1 MVEAAIAAPV
11 FFLLL
16 FAIIEFGLM
25 FRDNLTLANTTRD
38 GARAGSVSGD
48 DLTADYF
55 ILQVVDRAIAAMPEE
70 QIRQIIVFEAASQD
84 SPVPPSCLGGPVAGL
99 CNVYD
104 RTNLADAIGT
114 FGCGATSPDRFW
126 CPDTRVVKQSPG
138 NGGPPDLLGIYV
150 RVERDRVSGFF
161 PGTQTMEDTYILRLE
176 PTDV

>member
-1 MVEAAIAAPV
+1 MVEAAITAPV

-38 GARAGSVSGD
+38 AARAGSVAGD
-48 DLTADYF
+48 DLSADHF
-55 ILQVVDRAIAAMPEE
+55 LLQVVERASAAMPQD
-70 QIRQIIVFEAASQD
+70 QIEQIIVFEAANEG
-84 SPVPPSCLGGPVAGL
+84 SPVPASCLTGPVSGL

-104 RTNLADAIGT
+104 RTHLDDPVGQ
-114 FGCGATSPDRFW
+114 FGCGGTSPDRFW
-126 CPDTRVVKQSPG
+126 CPDTRVVNQSPA
-138 NGGPPDLLGIYV
+138 NGGPPDLLGVYV
-150 RVERDRVSGFF
+150 RIERDRVSGFF